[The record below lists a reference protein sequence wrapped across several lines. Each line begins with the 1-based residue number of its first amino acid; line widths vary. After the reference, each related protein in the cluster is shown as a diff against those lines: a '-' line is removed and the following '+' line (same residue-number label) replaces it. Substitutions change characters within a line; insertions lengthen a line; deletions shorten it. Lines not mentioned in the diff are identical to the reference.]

1 MEVVGAVASIVALVE
16 LATTVI
22 GYIKSTKEAGEE
34 RKKLLRET
42 TGTLNFLVLLKN
54 QAEEKE
60 WANTL
65 RIIALPKGPVEQFRI
80 ALERLASKLS
90 PVGGVKSVGKALTWY
105 FQKDEINE
113 ILSTIER
120 QKSLFILALEND
132 HM

>member
-65 RIIALPKGPVEQFRI
+65 RIIALPNGPVEQFRI

-90 PVGGVKSVGKALTWY
+90 PTGGVKGVGNTLTWY

-120 QKSLFILALEND
+120 QKSLFNLALEND

>member
-1 MEVVGAVASIVALVE
+1 MDVVGAVASIATLIE

-22 GYIKSTKEAGEE
+22 GYIKSTKEAGEQC
-34 RKKLLRET
+34 KKLLRET
-42 TGTLNFLVLLKN
+42 SGTLNFLILLKN

-65 RIIALPKGPVEQFRI
+65 IIITRPNGPVEQFRI

-90 PVGGVKSVGKALTWY
+90 PTGGVKSVGKVLTWY
-105 FQKDEINE
+105 FQKEEINE

-120 QKSLFILALEND
+120 QKSLFILALQND